1 MRMSDWSSDVCSSD
15 LNYGENNGTEG
26 ATDDPRIEAMR
37 LRQIKNLLA
46 TLLLS
51 RGVPMLLGGD
61 EFRRTQRGNNNA
73 YCQDNAT
80 SWCDWS
86 LAARNAE
93 LVHFVQRPLAFRK
106 AQIGRASGRENGG
119 Q

>member
-61 EFRRTQRGNNNA
+61 EFRRPQRGHNHA
-73 YCQDNAT
+73 YCTDNAT
-80 SWCDWS
+80 PWCACS
-86 LAARNAE
+86 LAARTAQLGN
-93 LVHFVQRPLAFRK
+93 LVQRLIAFVTSTIIHTPPPL
-106 AQIGRASGRENGG
+106 
-119 Q
+119 

>member
-1 MRMSDWSSDVCSSD
+1 MRISDWSSDVCSSD
-15 LNYGENNGTEG
+15 LEGNRDGLDENYGENNGTEG

-46 TLLLS
+46 MLLLS

-86 LAARNAE
+86 LAERNAE
-93 LVHFVQRPLAFRK
+93 LVHFVQRLIE
-106 AQIGRASGRENGG
+106 IGRAHV
-119 Q
+119 